1 MYTRVV
7 DLPYLTRD
15 LEGTGGRLRTTPE
28 DFVVE
33 EIPLYDLAGEGEHVW
48 FQVRK
53 RGIDTFEAVR
63 RIAAALDANEREFSY
78 GGLKDGR
85 ALTTQW
91 MSTGAV
97 DPERIRALDV
107 EKLKVLQV
115 RRHVNRIKLGHLRGN
130 RFRITV
136 RAAMQ
141 GAARQAERILDVLVR
156 RGAPNFF
163 GEQRFGARLNS
174 HLCGEAILRGDYD
187 RFVKVLIGGRSRREK
202 DPYLNRARDLFD
214 KGKLDKAFEAMPIRQ
229 RAEKKALGALLRFG
243 DPERAYFAIPKRMRQ
258 MFLSAFQSHL
268 FNEILKRRIDA
279 IDRIEPGDLA
289 YLHRN
294 GAVFLVEEGDG
305 SPPRCAAFEISPS
318 APVFGTR
325 APLAEGE
332 PGRIEREVIDAADV
346 KAEDF
351 AVGGGLAAKGNRRPI
366 RAPLRDVALVE
377 VDETTYRLE
386 FALPRGTY
394 ATSIMRELIK

>member
-1 MYTRVV
+1 M

-15 LEGTGGRLRTTPE
+15 LEGTGGRLRTVPE
-28 DFVVE
+28 DFIVD
-33 EIPLYDLAGEGEHVW
+33 EIPLYELTGEGEHVW

-53 RGIDTFEAVR
+53 RGIDTFEATR
-63 RIAAALDANEREFSY
+63 RIAAALDENERYFSY
-78 GGLKDGR
+78 AGLKDGR
-85 ALTTQW
+85 AVTTQW
-91 MSTGAV
+91 MSTDTA
-97 DPERIRALDV
+97 DEERIRALDV
-107 EKLKVLQV
+107 PKVKILQV

-136 RAAMQ
+136 RATAPNST
-141 GAARQAERILDVLVR
+141 GRAAEILDVLVR

-163 GEQRFGARLNS
+163 GHQRFGARLNS
-174 HLCGEAILRGDYD
+174 HLCGEAILRRDYD
-187 RFVKVLIGGRSRREK
+187 RFVAILIGGRSSLEK

-214 KGKLDKAFEAMPIRQ
+214 KGKLEKAFEAMPIRQ

-243 DPERAYFAIPKRMRQ
+243 DAERAYFAIPKRMRQ

-268 FNEILKRRIDA
+268 FNEIVRRRIDT
-279 IDRIEPGDLA
+279 IDRVETGDLA

-294 GAVFLVEEGDG
+294 GAVFRVEEGDG
-305 SPPRCAAFEISPS
+305 SPPRCTAFEISPS
-318 APVFGTR
+318 APVFGTKS
-325 APLAEGE
+325 PLAEGE

-351 AVGGGLAAKGNRRPI
+351 DVGGGLAAKGNRRSV
-366 RAPLRDVALVE
+366 RAPVRDAALVG
-377 VDETTYRLE
+377 VDESTYRLE

-394 ATSIMRELIK
+394 ATSIMRELMK